1 MGKNE
6 TPLVQIKENKMN
18 IFATIGILIFLW
30 YLYYSTK
37 RLPFKPAWMAD
48 KKSSG
53 HLLMWA
59 ILIISIIIFF
69 YNN

>member
-1 MGKNE
+1 MK
-6 TPLVQIKENKMN
+6 

-37 RLPFKPAWMAD
+37 PLPFKPAWMAD

-53 HLLMWA
+53 HILMWA
-59 ILIISIIIFF
+59 ILIISIVIFF
-69 YNN
+69 YSN